1 VAIWSSCR
9 VLWIKMDHKLSSIE
23 EEKRTAICSVCGDTR
38 IKIRNRKG
46 ATPNSRWRCIA
57 VYKKNHKKSVY
68 PYSVHKKAQC
78 EHCGFM
84 PSHSSQL
91 DVDHID
97 GDRFNND
104 PKNLQTLCANCH
116 RLKTHLSGDSNSGIF

>member
-1 VAIWSSCR
+1 
-9 VLWIKMDHKLSSIE
+9 MDHKLSEIE
-23 EEKRTAICSVCGDTR
+23 EEKRTATCTVCGHTR

-68 PYSVHKKAQC
+68 PYSVYKKAQC

-116 RLKTHLSGDSNSGIF
+116 RLKTHLSGDSDSGIF